1 VGIHTSEPDIYI
13 GFSPALHLQ
22 YNELS
27 VLLGIR
33 GAETKD
39 GGASKGKRQTAGK
52 VQHLLQV

>member
-33 GAETKD
+33 RAETKD
-39 GGASKGKRQTAGK
+39 GGAGQGKGQAAGK
-52 VQHLLQV
+52 VQHLL

>member
-1 VGIHTSEPDIYI
+1 MGIHTSEPDIYI

-33 GAETKD
+33 RAETKD
-39 GGASKGKRQTAGK
+39 GGAGQGKGQAAGK
-52 VQHLLQV
+52 VQHLL